1 MIYLSF
7 LLICIC
13 LCSCNSIQKEIFISK
28 LESFVLD
35 VESNY
40 KKYNEEDWNDTDL
53 KYREFMDNQ
62 YEHYQ
67 PYFTQVENNHVNA
80 LMGKQQALKIKAGI
94 IKVKN
99 KIKDKLDQIIT
110 TVDEIATDTTLF
122 KEIYKT

>member
-1 MIYLSF
+1 MRYLSF

-40 KKYNEEDWNDTDL
+40 KKYNEEDWNDADL

-67 PYFTQVENNHVNA
+67 PYFTQEENNHVNA
-80 LMGKQQALKIKAGI
+80 LMGKYQALKIKAGI

-122 KEIYKT
+122 K

>member
-1 MIYLSF
+1 MRYLSF

-80 LMGKQQALKIKAGI
+80 LMGKYQALKIKAGI

-122 KEIYKT
+122 K